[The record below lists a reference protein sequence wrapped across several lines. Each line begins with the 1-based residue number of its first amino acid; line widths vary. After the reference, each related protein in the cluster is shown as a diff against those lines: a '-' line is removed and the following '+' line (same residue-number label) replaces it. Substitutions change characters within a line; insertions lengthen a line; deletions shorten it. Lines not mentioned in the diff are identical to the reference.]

1 MKSSENLEKLALA
14 LCSAQGAMGGA
25 VKGSANPFFKSSYA
39 DLTSVIKAIKQPC
52 FDNGLSYVQLPHRD
66 GNSIGVVTRLMHTSG
81 QWLEHEFTLPMIKGD
96 PQAAGSA
103 ITYAR
108 RYALQAL
115 FGIPAVDDDA
125 EAAVLRNGERQTVRP
140 EVTDEYSQLVDK
152 LWDSIEA
159 IKTGIEIGDLVMAR
173 EAWMELTEEEKEG
186 IWRAPS
192 KGGCFTTEERK
203 VMQTSEFRTAL
214 GGA

>member
-1 MKSSENLEKLALA
+1 MKSSESLEKLSLA

-81 QWLEHEFTLPMIKGD
+81 QWLEHEFTLPMVKGD

-125 EAAVLRNGERQTVRP
+125 EAAVLRNGEQIQFIDDDQAEIIYDLIEKTN
-140 EVTDEYSQLVDK
+140 TDIEKFLKAFNVSCVEYLGLASFDK
-152 LWDSIEA
+152 AFSALQ
-159 IKTGIEIGDLVMAR
+159 
-173 EAWMELTEEEKEG
+173 
-186 IWRAPS
+186 
-192 KGGCFTTEERK
+192 RK
-203 VMQTSEFRTAL
+203 LKDADK
-214 GGA
+214 

>member
-1 MKSSENLEKLALA
+1 VKSSDQLEKLSLA
-14 LCSAQGAMGGA
+14 LCAAQGAMGGA

-81 QWLEHEFTLPMIKGD
+81 QWLENEFTLPMVKGD

-125 EAAVLRNGERQTVRP
+125 EAAVLRNGEQPR
-140 EVTDEYSQLVDK
+140 DEYAELVDQ
-152 LWDSIEA
+152 LADSIEA
-159 IKTGIEIGDLVMAR
+159 IKTGIEIGDLVMAK
-173 EAWMELTEEEKEG
+173 EAWDELTEDEKVG
-186 IWRAPS
+186 LWKAPS
-192 KGGCFTTEERK
+192 KGGVFTTEERATMK
-203 VMQTSEFRTAL
+203 STEFRTAT
-214 GGA
+214 GA

>member
-1 MKSSENLEKLALA
+1 MKSSENLEKLSLA

-81 QWLEHEFTLPMIKGD
+81 QWLEHEFTLPMVKGD